1 MRTRSPKSIL
11 ALSGALALSAMVA
24 VPVATMARGF
34 GPGSGSCDGDC
45 TNDGVQV
52 QRARAQDETRA
63 AAGQPIRARDGSAA
77 GVAADDSATAG
88 LGRGPAAGSAG
99 KGVRAN
105 GNGVGTNGAGN
116 GAGNGIGNNGA
127 GNNGAG
133 NGPNLDGDRGPGT
146 CDECTAE
153 MGTLTDEQVADLVF
167 MANEE
172 KMAHDVYAALA
183 DLHDLRIFS
192 NIAASEARHFE
203 AVNTVLERYG
213 QDTFALDDDFTNP
226 ILESLYTELMEQAGD
241 DQAAAMAVGLTIENT
256 DIADLQSRMA
266 ELETSAPDAYQMYT
280 HLLAGSENHRQAF
293 ERWS

>member
-34 GPGSGSCDGDC
+34 GPGAGSCDGDC

-52 QRARAQDETRA
+52 QRVRAQAETGVV
-63 AAGQPIRARDGSAA
+63 AGQQIRARDGSAA
-77 GVAADDSATAG
+77 GVGAASGATTGVA
-88 LGRGPAAGSAG
+88 RGPAAGSAG
-99 KGVRAN
+99 NGVRAN
-105 GNGVGTNGAGN
+105 
-116 GAGNGIGNNGA
+116 GNGIGNNGA
-127 GNNGAG
+127 GN
-133 NGPNLDGDRGPGT
+133 GPNVDGDRGPGT
-146 CDECTAE
+146 CDACTAE
-153 MGTLTDEQVADLVF
+153 MGTLTEAQVADLVF

-183 DLHDLRIFS
+183 DLHDMRLFS

-213 QDTFALDDDFTNP
+213 QDTFELNDDFTDSV
-226 ILESLYTELMEQAGD
+226 LESLCTELLEQAGD
-241 DQAAAMAVGLTIENT
+241 DQAAAMAVGLTIEGT

-266 ELETSAPDAYQMYT
+266 ELESTAPDAYQLYT
-280 HLLAGSENHRQAF
+280 HLLAGSENHLQAF

>member
-34 GPGSGSCDGDC
+34 GPGAGSCDGDC

-52 QRARAQDETRA
+52 QRARAQDESRA
-63 AAGQPIRARDGSAA
+63 TAGQQIRARDGSAA

-105 GNGVGTNGAGN
+105 GYGSGN
-116 GAGNGIGNNGA
+116 GAGYGIGS
-127 GNNGAG
+127 NGAG

-146 CDECTAE
+146 CGECTAE
-153 MGTLTDEQVADLVF
+153 MGTLTEAQVADLVF

-183 DLHDLRIFS
+183 DLHDVRLFS

-203 AVNTVLERYG
+203 AVNTVLERYD
-213 QDTFALDDDFTNP
+213 QETFALDDDFTDP
-226 ILESLYTELMEQAGD
+226 VLESLYTELLGQAGD
-241 DQAAAMAVGLTIENT
+241 DQAAAMAVGLTIEST
-256 DIADLQSRMA
+256 DIADLKSRMA
-266 ELETSAPDAYQMYT
+266 ELETTAPDAHQLYT
-280 HLLAGSENHRQAF
+280 HLLAGSENHLQAF